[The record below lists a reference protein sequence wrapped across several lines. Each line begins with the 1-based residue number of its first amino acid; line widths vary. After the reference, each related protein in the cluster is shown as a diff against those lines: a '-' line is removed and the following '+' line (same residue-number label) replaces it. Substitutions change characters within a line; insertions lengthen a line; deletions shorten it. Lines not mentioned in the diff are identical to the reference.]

1 MTITD
6 IYQLFLKHGRITTD
20 SRDCT
25 AGSIFLALK
34 GKSFN
39 GNAFAAQALQQGCS
53 YAIIDEP
60 SRATE
65 GDNRYIAV
73 DDCLATLQR
82 LANLHRQTL
91 GTTVVAITGTNGK
104 TTTKELVAAVLSTK
118 YNVLYTEGNLNNHIG
133 VPKTL
138 LRLTEKHNIAVIE
151 MGANHPGEIKALA
164 EIAAPNH
171 ALITNVG
178 RAHLEGFGSFEGVKR
193 TKGELYDYI
202 KASRSDGS
210 IFLNSGDKDLNA
222 MADERNLPNRIYYG
236 TASNGKNSVTGSVTA
251 CSPFLNFKWQAS
263 HNGAYA
269 QPYHSCDNAFHEVST
284 HVIGSYNIY
293 NMLAAAAVGHFF
305 GVDDKD
311 ISAALANYVPQN
323 NRSQMTV
330 TKSNTLIIDAY
341 NANPT
346 SMAAAIDNFRDVKAA
361 DKMVILGEMG
371 ELGAVSADEHR
382 KIIERLR
389 HSGFTD
395 IWLVGDKFKTFA
407 NNISTTDAGETAGKD
422 GKSKTSA
429 NGVST
434 AGIDETAGKDR
445 LTAADATARSAFRFF
460 DNVEDVK
467 SAIETCMPKSKWI
480 LIKGSHSTRLYELP
494 ALL

>member
-60 SRATE
+60 SCATE

-73 DDCLATLQR
+73 DDCLTTLQR

-202 KASRSDGS
+202 KASRSDGF
-210 IFLNSGDKDLNA
+210 IFINSGDKDLNA

-263 HNGAYA
+263 HDGAFY
-269 QPYHSCDNAFHEVST
+269 NTFHEVST

-389 HSGFTD
+389 RSGFTD
-395 IWLVGDKFKTFA
+395 IWLVGDKFKAFA
-407 NNISTTDAGETAGKD
+407 NNISTTDAGETA
-422 GKSKTSA
+422 
-429 NGVST
+429 
-434 AGIDETAGKDR
+434 EKDR
-445 LTAADATARSAFRFF
+445 LTAADTTARSAFRFF

-467 SAIETCMPKSKWI
+467 SAIETCMPQSKWI

>member
-73 DDCLATLQR
+73 DDCLTTLQR

-193 TKGELYDYI
+193 TKSELYDYI
-202 KASRSDGS
+202 KASRSDGF

-236 TASNGKNSVTGSVTA
+236 TASNGKNSVSGIVTA

-263 HNGAYA
+263 HNGFF
-269 QPYHSCDNAFHEVST
+269 DNTLHEVST

-395 IWLVGDKFKTFA
+395 IWLVGDKFKAFA
-407 NNISTTDAGETAGKD
+407 NS
-422 GKSKTSA
+422 
-429 NGVST
+429 VST
-434 AGIDETAGKDR
+434 AGIDETAEKDG
-445 LTAADATARSAFRFF
+445 LTAADTTARSTFRFF

-467 SAIETCMPKSKWI
+467 SAIETCMPHSKWI

>member
-60 SRATE
+60 SCATE

-73 DDCLATLQR
+73 DDCLTTLQR

-202 KASRSDGS
+202 KASRSDGF

-263 HNGAYA
+263 HDGAFY
-269 QPYHSCDNAFHEVST
+269 NTFHEVST

-389 HSGFTD
+389 RSGFTD
-395 IWLVGDKFKTFA
+395 IWLVGDKFKAFA
-407 NNISTTDAGETAGKD
+407 NNISTTDAGETA
-422 GKSKTSA
+422 
-429 NGVST
+429 
-434 AGIDETAGKDR
+434 EKDR
-445 LTAADATARSAFRFF
+445 LTAADTTARSAFRFF

-467 SAIETCMPKSKWI
+467 SAIETCMPQSKWI